1 MSTTSASPAEPQ
13 RTRARRSLVWD
24 APTRVFHWLLAL
36 SFAGAWLTAESE
48 HWRLVHMT
56 FGYTMAG
63 LVAFRIAWGLFGT
76 RYARFGSFVRGPR
89 SVARYLRSLAG
100 RRPEHHV
107 GHNPAGAIAI
117 VALLALAALLAL
129 SGLAT
134 AGVVAIPA
142 LGDAHEAIANAMLA
156 MVGVHL
162 LGVVAGSLLH
172 RENLVGSMIS
182 GRKAVAPEHG
192 IARAWR
198 GVAAVML
205 VSVLGFW
212 SFQLSGVSRPANALT
227 ALVEGV
233 THHDHDRDED
243 DD

>member
-1 MSTTSASPAEPQ
+1 M
-13 RTRARRSLVWD
+13 RR
-24 APTRVFHWLLAL
+24 LAL
-36 SFAGAWLTAESE
+36 DFAAS
-48 HWRLVHMT
+48 R
-56 FGYTMAG
+56 
-63 LVAFRIAWGLFGT
+63 VA
-76 RYARFGSFVRGPR
+76 
-89 SVARYLRSLAG
+89 LA
-100 RRPEHHV
+100 
-107 GHNPAGAIAI
+107 AAALL
-117 VALLALAALLAL
+117 ALLALAALLAL

-162 LGVVAGSLLH
+162 LGVVAGSVLH

-192 IARAWR
+192 IAHAWR
-198 GVAAVML
+198 GVAAIML